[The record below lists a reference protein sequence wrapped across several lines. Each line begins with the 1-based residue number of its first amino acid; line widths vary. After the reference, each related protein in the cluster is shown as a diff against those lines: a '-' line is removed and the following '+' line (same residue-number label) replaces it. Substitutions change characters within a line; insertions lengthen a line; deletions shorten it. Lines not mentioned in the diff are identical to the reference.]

1 VAGELMYAIK
11 ARPLTSPSGKPSV
24 ELEVLR
30 GSLHGTG
37 PKWCPNPRAHKAGAP
52 VTFSSPQSI
61 FVHAKLLMV
70 DDIFC
75 AIGSANWNRRGFYHD
90 GEVDVF
96 AIPDRLKGS
105 RDNPAFQ
112 LRTQL
117 WAEQLG
123 LIPLMGSSLL
133 ADPVEAFDLFYRTRY
148 QGNRFS
154 EHREFLAPRGDLTA
168 LNDLKLFQIIPDSV
182 KVTLIAT
189 ANAFLATQ
197 TRNIFNTLSDPTT
210 GIDPNPQEGPELP

>member
-1 VAGELMYAIK
+1 MYATK
-11 ARPLTSPSGKPSV
+11 ARSLSSPTGKPSV

-37 PKWCPNPRAHKAGAP
+37 PAWCPNPRVHKAGAP
-52 VTFSSPQSI
+52 VTFGPPRAI
-61 FVHAKLLMV
+61 FVHSKLLMV

-75 AIGSANWNRRGFYHD
+75 AIGSCNWNRRGFYHD

-96 AIPDRLKGS
+96 AIPDRLKAS
-105 RDNPAFQ
+105 RDNPAFL

-123 LIPLMGSSLL
+123 LSPLMGSSLL
-133 ADPVEAFDLFYRTRY
+133 ADPVEAFELFFRTRY

-154 EHREFLAPRGDLTA
+154 QHREFLAPRGDLES
-168 LNDLKLFQIIPDSV
+168 LNDLPIFQLIPDPV
-182 KVTLIAT
+182 KVTLLAT
-189 ANAFLATQ
+189 ANAFVATE
-197 TRNIFNTLSDPTT
+197 TSNLWNTLSDPTT
-210 GIDPNPQEGPELP
+210 GVEAHSEEGPGLP